1 MNIGIIGTGSL
12 GSTLGQ
18 LFCKNLHK
26 VMFTCKRQEGLHTF
40 TQAIGPNA
48 FYGSVEDVLQF
59 ADIHVIAIPFMELQ
73 NLAAQCERFTT
84 GKVLIDTTRPCP
96 EGKKMLV
103 DNRFINGSQNNYLS
117 RLFPNAYLAK
127 AFDAYPAELIKGHA
141 FNSLQHQKLRVPFTA
156 NHPEVKQIVENL
168 ISHLGFIPEF
178 QPIAKN
184 STIDID
190 KNQKTEE
197 RIKT

>member
-26 VMFTCKRQEGLHTF
+26 VMFTCKRPEGLHTF
-40 TQAIGPNA
+40 TQAVGPNA

-59 ADIHVIAIPFMELQ
+59 ADVHVIAIPFLELQ
-73 NLAAQCERFTT
+73 NLATQCELFTT
-84 GKVLIDTTRPCP
+84 GKVLIDTTRPCSK
-96 EGKKMLV
+96 GRKMLG
-103 DNRFINGSQNNYLS
+103 NNGFIDSAKNNYLS
-117 RLFPNAYLAK
+117 HLFPNAYLAK
-127 AFDAYPAELIKGHA
+127 AFNIHSSDVIKKHA
-141 FNSLQHQKLRVPFTA
+141 FKRLPHQKLTLPFTA
-156 NHPEVKQIVENL
+156 NHPEVKQIVESL